1 MKRYFLVF
9 LVGLGLVAGPCEDKF
24 AKSGNPMTGT
34 KYTAAVTV
42 EGLTVADAMAQMH
55 GIAVGKKLDILTED
69 VANGNMLLEYRESF
83 RNKAIPYVVSV
94 FAEGGSATVQ
104 MLVKL
109 NKGAFA
115 KAEDVRGEMCS
126 MLGAVKGGAEG
137 RAAAAQGAQA
147 VGDGAPRKVD
157 ALKLSLELAR
167 QNQESAESIPLR
179 YKNRAFTVTGRV
191 DYVIKNGERYRV
203 AFSIPEPRDMALPPM
218 LGAPSYK
225 IDISCLM
232 APSHTAWAI
241 ALRPGEKIALT
252 GKYEDYD
259 QFKRVMWL
267 GGCRPE

>member
-1 MKRYFLVF
+1 MKRLFVTTMA
-9 LVGLGLVAGPCEDKF
+9 GLALLAGPCEDKF

-34 KYTAAVTV
+34 KFTGAVTV
-42 EGLTVADAMAQMH
+42 AELTVADAMAQMH
-55 GIAVGKKLDILTED
+55 GIAVEKKLDILTED

-94 FAEGGSATVQ
+94 SGEGGTATVQ

-115 KAEDVRGEMCS
+115 KTEDVRAEICS
-126 MLGAVKGGAEG
+126 MLGAVKGGAAG
-137 RAAAAQGAQA
+137 KAAAAQGAQA

-179 YKNRAFTVTGRV
+179 YKDRVFTVTGRV
-191 DYVIKNGERYRV
+191 DYVIKNGDRYRV
-203 AFSIPEPRDMALPPM
+203 AYQIPEPGDMALRPLP
-218 LGAPSYK
+218 GSPTYK

-241 ALRPGEKIALT
+241 ALRSGEKIQLT

-267 GGCRPE
+267 GGCKPD

>member
-1 MKRYFLVF
+1 MRVILI
-9 LVGLGLVAGPCEDKF
+9 LGCGLGLAAGPCEESF

-34 KYTAAVTV
+34 KYTASVTV
-42 EGLTVADAMAQMH
+42 AGLTVADAMGQLR
-55 GIAVGKKLDILTED
+55 GIAVGKKLDVLTED

-83 RNKAIPYVVSV
+83 RNKAIPYVVTV
-94 FAEGGSATVQ
+94 LQEGDKAAVQ

-115 KAEDVRGEMCS
+115 KADDVRGEMCS
-126 MLGAVKGGAEG
+126 MLGAVKGGEEG
-137 RAAAAQGAQA
+137 RTAAALGAQA
-147 VGDGAPRKVD
+147 VGDGAARKVD

-179 YKNRAFTVTGRV
+179 YRERVFTVTGRV
-191 DYVIKNGERYRV
+191 EYVIKDGARYRV
-203 AFSIPEPRDMALPPM
+203 AFDIPEPGKMVIRPLPGSPV
-218 LGAPSYK
+218 YK
-225 IDISCLM
+225 VDISCLM

-241 ALRPGEKIALT
+241 ALRPGEKVALT

>member
-1 MKRYFLVF
+1 MKRMMLT
-9 LVGLGLVAGPCEDKF
+9 LAAAAPLLAGVCEDRFTK
-24 AKSGNPMTGT
+24 AGNPLTGT
-34 KYTAAVTV
+34 KYTSAMTV
-42 EGLTVADAMAQMH
+42 AGLTVADAMAQMH
-55 GIAVGKKLDILTED
+55 GIAVEKKLDILTED

-94 FAEGGSATVQ
+94 SGEGDAATIQ

-115 KAEDVRGEMCS
+115 KAEDVRTEMCS

-137 RAAAAQGAQA
+137 KAAAAHGAQA
-147 VGDGAPRKVD
+147 AGNSAPRKVD

-179 YKNRAFTVTGRV
+179 YKERAFTVTGRV
-191 DYVIKNGERYRV
+191 QYVIKDGNRYRV
-203 AFSIPEPRDMALPPM
+203 AYDIPEPRDMALQPM

-241 ALRPGEKIALT
+241 ALRPGEKIQLT

-259 QFKRVMWL
+259 QFKRVLWL